1 MLRIEVAWAA
11 PHTQH
16 VIGLRV
22 PAGTTVEQAIRRSGL
37 VERFPEIDLEKH
49 GVGRSRHPA
58 STTAP
63 GVALPPASMQSSRDT
78 STFLYVGIF
87 GELAGLDD
95 SLRDGDRIEIYRP
108 LLADP
113 KTIRRE
119 RAMKRKKGK

>member
-11 PHTQH
+11 PHPQH

-37 VERFPEIDLEKH
+37 IERFPEIDLEKH
-49 GVGRSRHPA
+49 GVG
-58 STTAP
+58 
-63 GVALPPASMQSSRDT
+63 
-78 STFLYVGIF
+78 IF

-95 SLRDGDRIEIYRP
+95 PLRDGDRVEIYRP

-113 KTIRRE
+113 KVARRA
-119 RAMKRKKGK
+119 RVAKKKRGK